1 MIVITG
7 AGIISAIGNNKEA
20 VWSSL
25 KGECCGISAPRYLE
39 TSHSQLPVGEVK
51 MSNRELAELCGV
63 SQEECTR
70 TALLGIVA
78 LREALQQAGIGRDET
93 ASMALISGTTVGSMD
108 KTERDYLSCGS
119 VDVIGDCETSTLQMA
134 SKVGD
139 FGYITTCSTACS
151 SAANAFIV
159 GAELIRSGLYS
170 KVAVGGTEALS
181 KFHLNGFNSLMILDK
196 EICRPFDATRAG
208 LNLGEGAAFMVL
220 ETLESA
226 MERGATPLALLSGW
240 GNACD
245 AFHQTATSA
254 QGEGGYLSMSKALE
268 CAKLTPAEIDYI
280 NAHGTA
286 TPNNDSS
293 EANAIK
299 RLFGEQVPLF
309 SSTKSLTGHT
319 TSASGSI
326 EMVIS
331 LLAMQHSFVPANH
344 NWSKGMDE
352 GLTPVA
358 KGMEGVE
365 LNHILCNSFGFGGND
380 TTLILSKFN
389 TSTSIKDSYTC
400 KRLEQIR
407 AHIVCAVD
415 YNSIAPEEMPAIPPM
430 AARRMKGMLK
440 RALVTSLVALN
451 RAGNPLPDAI
461 ITGTGLGCV
470 EETLAFL
477 NEIYR
482 NGEQLL
488 KPTCFMNSTH
498 NTIGS
503 LIAIHTGN
511 HGYNNT
517 YSQGGDSLY
526 SALLD
531 ALLQISLG
539 EIESA
544 LVGWHESAGERSVAL
559 YVTKYS
565 ENGGEELRMDNIKEI
580 CGRYCL

>member
-1 MIVITG
+1 
-7 AGIISAIGNNKEA
+7 
-20 VWSSL
+20 
-25 KGECCGISAPRYLE
+25 
-39 TSHSQLPVGEVK
+39 
-51 MSNRELAELCGV
+51 
-63 SQEECTR
+63 
-70 TALLGIVA
+70 
-78 LREALQQAGIGRDET
+78 
-93 ASMALISGTTVGSMD
+93 
-108 KTERDYLSCGS
+108 
-119 VDVIGDCETSTLQMA
+119 
-134 SKVGD
+134 
-139 FGYITTCSTACS
+139 
-151 SAANAFIV
+151 
-159 GAELIRSGLYS
+159 
-170 KVAVGGTEALS
+170 
-181 KFHLNGFNSLMILDK
+181 
-196 EICRPFDATRAG
+196 
-208 LNLGEGAAFMVL
+208 
-220 ETLESA
+220 
-226 MERGATPLALLSGW
+226 
-240 GNACD
+240 
-245 AFHQTATSA
+245 
-254 QGEGGYLSMSKALE
+254 MSKALK

-389 TSTSIKDSYTC
+389 NSTSTKDSYNC

-503 LIAIHTGN
+503 LIAIH
-511 HGYNNT
+511 
-517 YSQGGDSLY
+517 
-526 SALLD
+526 
-531 ALLQISLG
+531 
-539 EIESA
+539 
-544 LVGWHESAGERSVAL
+544 
-559 YVTKYS
+559 
-565 ENGGEELRMDNIKEI
+565 
-580 CGRYCL
+580 

>member
-1 MIVITG
+1 
-7 AGIISAIGNNKEA
+7 
-20 VWSSL
+20 
-25 KGECCGISAPRYLE
+25 
-39 TSHSQLPVGEVK
+39 
-51 MSNRELAELCGV
+51 
-63 SQEECTR
+63 
-70 TALLGIVA
+70 
-78 LREALQQAGIGRDET
+78 
-93 ASMALISGTTVGSMD
+93 
-108 KTERDYLSCGS
+108 
-119 VDVIGDCETSTLQMA
+119 
-134 SKVGD
+134 
-139 FGYITTCSTACS
+139 
-151 SAANAFIV
+151 
-159 GAELIRSGLYS
+159 
-170 KVAVGGTEALS
+170 
-181 KFHLNGFNSLMILDK
+181 
-196 EICRPFDATRAG
+196 
-208 LNLGEGAAFMVL
+208 
-220 ETLESA
+220 
-226 MERGATPLALLSGW
+226 
-240 GNACD
+240 
-245 AFHQTATSA
+245 
-254 QGEGGYLSMSKALE
+254 MSKALE
-268 CAKLTPAEIDYI
+268 YAKLTPAEIDYI

-344 NWSKGMDE
+344 NWSKEMDE

-389 TSTSIKDSYTC
+389 NSTSTKDSYTC

-477 NEIYR
+477 NEIYH

-517 YSQGGDSLY
+517 YSQGRDSLY

-544 LVGWHESAGERSVAL
+544 LVGWHESAGERSVEL
-559 YVTKYS
+559 FVTKCGR
-565 ENGGEELRMDNIKEI
+565 NGGEELRMDTIKEI

>member
-151 SAANAFIV
+151 SAANAFIA

-208 LNLGEGAAFMVL
+208 LNLGEGAAFMIL

-254 QGEGGYLSMSKALE
+254 QGNGGYLSMSKALE

-331 LLAMQHSFVPANH
+331 LLAMQHSFVPARH
-344 NWSKGMDE
+344 RLLDQAS
-352 GLTPVA
+352 V
-358 KGMEGVE
+358 
-365 LNHILCNSFGFGGND
+365 
-380 TTLILSKFN
+380 SKFDTGIGVAEGCRHRQAAN
-389 TSTSIKDSYTC
+389 RFDIEINLIISC
-400 KRLEQIR
+400 K
-407 AHIVCAVD
+407 
-415 YNSIAPEEMPAIPPM
+415 
-430 AARRMKGMLK
+430 
-440 RALVTSLVALN
+440 
-451 RAGNPLPDAI
+451 
-461 ITGTGLGCV
+461 
-470 EETLAFL
+470 
-477 NEIYR
+477 
-482 NGEQLL
+482 
-488 KPTCFMNSTH
+488 
-498 NTIGS
+498 
-503 LIAIHTGN
+503 
-511 HGYNNT
+511 
-517 YSQGGDSLY
+517 
-526 SALLD
+526 
-531 ALLQISLG
+531 
-539 EIESA
+539 
-544 LVGWHESAGERSVAL
+544 
-559 YVTKYS
+559 
-565 ENGGEELRMDNIKEI
+565 
-580 CGRYCL
+580 